1 MKLKNAN
8 LFKQQCYV
16 NGIWID
22 AESQK
27 IIAVHNPFDDT
38 PIGTIPD
45 CGAAETRQAIAAA
58 DAAWPAWRSLT
69 AKERG
74 AKVALWAKLIRENSE
89 DLATIM
95 TVEQGKSIKE
105 ARAEIDYSASFFEWF
120 AEECRRV
127 YGDVIPS
134 NKAHQRLVVI
144 KQSVGVVGA
153 IAPWNFPTA
162 MIARKC
168 APAVAAGCPIVIKPS
183 EATPFSALALAYLAE
198 QAGIPPGVVNII
210 TGEAKNIG
218 AELTSNPLVRKI
230 SFTGSTKVGKLLMEQ
245 CAGTIK
251 KISLELGG
259 NAPFI
264 VFDDADL
271 DAAVKGAI
279 ASKFRNS
286 GQTCVCANRILVQDT
301 VYDAFAEKFVAE
313 VAKLKIGN
321 GLDETTQIGPLI
333 NTAAISKVKKHIDD
347 AVSKGAKIVCGGKPH
362 ALGKLFFE
370 PTVLLDMK
378 PTMLIAKEETFG
390 PVAPLFRFKTE
401 EEAIAMA
408 NDTEFGLA
416 AYFYS
421 QDIHRIWRIAEGLE
435 SGMVGINEGILSTE
449 VAPFGGVK
457 QSGMGREG
465 SKYGIEEYIEI
476 KYLCFG

>member
-1 MKLKNAN
+1 VKLKNAN